1 MTNTAKSKIKTV
13 SNEIVYCFL
22 RDLMKR
28 REINTLLE
36 MKKISKM

>member
-1 MTNTAKSKIKTV
+1 MTNTAKSKIKTA
-13 SNEIVYCFL
+13 SSEIVYCFW

-36 MKKISKM
+36 MTKTSKI

>member
-13 SNEIVYCFL
+13 SNEIVYFLL